1 MNIVSEEKQALLVQ
15 DSLIDNQDMAGLER
29 LLRTR
34 VQLAPSNV
42 SIYL

>member
-1 MNIVSEEKQALLVQ
+1 MNIVSEEKCALLVE
-15 DSLIDNQDMAGLER
+15 DSLIDNQDIAGLER

-34 VQLAPSNV
+34 VSLAPANV